1 MNSRLALVDLQ
12 SPLGHLG
19 IINFYIKNLKKNIS
33 YTILNKKIRLYIKEK
48 NINFSLYEKNIFLR
62 FLNVI
67 SVCNYLISKDVK
79 KILFLSYEIK
89 FFFLISFYLRYK
101 KITVFLVEHD
111 TLNLKKK
118 FNFFFNKL
126 IDRSVIR
133 LVYTKNQYFFVKKY
147 FKTDCY
153 ITNLPIIKDNKD
165 VSKLYSNTNID
176 LNNFTKNYK
185 GLILI
190 PSRFNINFSHLY
202 SFVEKNKN
210 FLFIALSK
218 KVKNLKNII
227 FIENIREDIIK
238 KVDAIYLPLNDLV
251 YRYRVSSWIYKG
263 ISYKKKIILD
273 NDFTYKFEKKRF
285 INFILNASQSLE
297 NIIKSKIN
305 IKKSFIKQYNLKLV
319 NDLRVLI
326 NNKKL
331 ERWPSG

>member
-1 MNSRLALVDLQ
+1 MNSRIALVDLQ

-33 YTILNKKIRLYIKEK
+33 YFFLNKKIKPYIKKK
-48 NINFSLYEKNIFLR
+48 NINFFSYEKNIFLR
-62 FLNVI
+62 FINLI

-89 FFFLISFYLRYK
+89 FFFIISFYLRYK
-101 KITVFLVEHD
+101 KITFFLVEHD

-118 FNFFFNKL
+118 FNFFLNKL
-126 IDRSVIR
+126 IHRSAIR
-133 LVYTKNQYFFVKKY
+133 LVYTKNQYFFVKKF

-153 ITNLPIIKDNKD
+153 ITDHPIIKDNKD
-165 VSKLYSNTNID
+165 LNKLYSNTNID

-185 GLILI
+185 GFILI

-210 FLFIALSK
+210 FLFIVLSK
-218 KVKNLKNII
+218 KIKISKNII
-227 FIENIREDIIK
+227 FIENIRENIIK

-251 YRYRVSSWIYKG
+251 YCYRVSSWIYKG
-263 ISYKKKIILD
+263 ISYNKKIILD

-285 INFILNASQSLE
+285 ENFIFNTNESLE
-297 NIIKSKIN
+297 NIIRNKIN
-305 IKKSFIKQYNLKLV
+305 IKKSFIKDYNLKLV
-319 NDLRVLI
+319 NDLKSLI
-326 NNKKL
+326 NNDKL

>member
-33 YTILNKKIRLYIKEK
+33 YTILNKKIRPYIKEK
-48 NINFSLYEKNIFLR
+48 NINFFLYEKNIFLR
-62 FLNVI
+62 FLNLI
-67 SVCNYLISKDVK
+67 FACNYLISKDVK

-111 TLNLKKK
+111 TLDLKKK

-190 PSRFNINFSHLY
+190 PSRFNINFSCLY
-202 SFVEKNKN
+202 SFIEKNKN
-210 FLFIALSK
+210 FLFIVLSK
-218 KVKNLKNII
+218 KIKILKNII
-227 FIENIREDIIK
+227 FIENIRENIIK

-263 ISYKKKIILD
+263 ISYNKKIILD
-273 NDFTYKFEKKRF
+273 NNFTYKFEKKKF
-285 INFILNASQSLE
+285 NNFIFNTNESLE
-297 NIIKSKIN
+297 HIIRNKIN
-305 IKKSFIKQYNLKLV
+305 IKKSFIKDYNLKLV
-319 NDLRVLI
+319 NDLKSLI

>member
-67 SVCNYLISKDVK
+67 SVCNYLISKDIK

-153 ITNLPIIKDNKD
+153 ITNHPIIKDNKD
-165 VSKLYSNTNID
+165 LNKLYLNTNID
-176 LNNFTKNYK
+176 LNNLTKNYK

-251 YRYRVSSWIYKG
+251 YRYRASSWIYKG
-263 ISYKKKIILD
+263 ISYKKKIILE

-285 INFILNASQSLE
+285 NNFIFNASQSLK

-319 NDLRVLI
+319 NDLKVLI

>member
-33 YTILNKKIRLYIKEK
+33 YTILNKKIRPYIKEK
-48 NINFSLYEKNIFLR
+48 NINFFLYEKNIFLR
-62 FLNVI
+62 FLNLI
-67 SVCNYLISKDVK
+67 FACNYLISKDVK

-101 KITVFLVEHD
+101 KITFFLVEHD

-190 PSRFNINFSHLY
+190 PSRFNINFSCLY
-202 SFVEKNKN
+202 SFIEKNKN
-210 FLFIALSK
+210 FLFIVLSK
-218 KVKNLKNII
+218 KIKILKNII
-227 FIENIREDIIK
+227 FIENIRENIIK

-263 ISYKKKIILD
+263 ISYNKKIILD
-273 NDFTYKFEKKRF
+273 NNFTYKFEKKKF
-285 INFILNASQSLE
+285 NNFIFNTNESLE
-297 NIIKSKIN
+297 HIIRNKIN
-305 IKKSFIKQYNLKLV
+305 IKKSFIKDYNLKLV
-319 NDLRVLI
+319 NDLKSLI
-326 NNKKL
+326 NNTKL

>member
-19 IINFYIKNLKKNIS
+19 IINFYIKNLEKNIS
-33 YTILNKKIRLYIKEK
+33 YTILNKKIRPYIKEK
-48 NINFSLYEKNIFLR
+48 NINFFLYEKNIFLR

-67 SVCNYLISKDVK
+67 SACNYLISKDVK

-101 KITVFLVEHD
+101 KITFFLVEHD

-118 FNFFFNKL
+118 VNFFFNKL

-133 LVYTKNQYFFVKKY
+133 LVYTKNQYFFVKKF

-153 ITNLPIIKDNKD
+153 ITNHPIIKDNKD
-165 VSKLYSNTNID
+165 LNKLYLNTNID
-176 LNNFTKNYK
+176 LNNLTKNYK

-202 SFVEKNKN
+202 SFIEKNKN
-210 FLFIALSK
+210 FLFITLSK

-273 NDFTYKFEKKRF
+273 SNFTYKFEKKRF
-285 INFILNASQSLE
+285 DNFIFNASQCLE

-319 NDLRVLI
+319 NDLKVLV

>member
-48 NINFSLYEKNIFLR
+48 NINFLLYEKNIFLR

-133 LVYTKNQYFFVKKY
+133 LVYTKDQYFFVKKY

-153 ITNLPIIKDNKD
+153 ITNFPIIKDNKD

-202 SFVEKNKN
+202 YFVEKNKN
-210 FLFIALSK
+210 FLFITLSK

-238 KVDAIYLPLNDLV
+238 KVDAIYLPLNDMV

-263 ISYKKKIILD
+263 ISYNKKIILN

-285 INFILNASQSLE
+285 NNFIFNASQSLE
-297 NIIKSKIN
+297 NIIKNKLN
-305 IKKSFIKQYNLKLV
+305 IKKSFIKHYNLKLV
-319 NDLRVLI
+319 NDLKVLI